1 MKDYSNLFKETFN
14 KILKEKIQAQFVNK
28 SLERKLE
35 ELCFDGHRLSIRD
48 PFKLIYDENSNSN
61 FVDNF
66 VINGDVIIIKEG
78 DELGFYNKV
87 VSDIYCQQIAI
98 VFENVINLFLKIF
111 KQFEVEN
118 KSDFDSLLKN
128 YKKSKEGSRKNKFL
142 LYDKI
147 NFNTNGKKCIYVIKT
162 QALKNGKISIRN
174 LKNEIRNESLKSY
187 QCMELIWLYLSS
199 EIKENNLKVV
209 TNKYLSQN
217 IFNFYE
223 RF

>member
-111 KQFEVEN
+111 KQ
-118 KSDFDSLLKN
+118 
-128 YKKSKEGSRKNKFL
+128 
-142 LYDKI
+142 
-147 NFNTNGKKCIYVIKT
+147 
-162 QALKNGKISIRN
+162 
-174 LKNEIRNESLKSY
+174 
-187 QCMELIWLYLSS
+187 
-199 EIKENNLKVV
+199 
-209 TNKYLSQN
+209 
-217 IFNFYE
+217 
-223 RF
+223 